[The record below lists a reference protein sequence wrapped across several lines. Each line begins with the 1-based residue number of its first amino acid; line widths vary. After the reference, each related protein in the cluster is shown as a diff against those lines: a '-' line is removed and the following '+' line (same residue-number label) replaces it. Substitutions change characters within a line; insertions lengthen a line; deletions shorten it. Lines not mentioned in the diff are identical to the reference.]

1 MKLTQQFTIAARLT
15 ATVLFAATLCFTTKT
30 ASAQDLARGT
40 FTLPTAAKLGATT
53 LPAGEYRFSVI
64 SLDSINSVESVR
76 SNNTPVEVT
85 LIGTD
90 RDAPIL
96 SIMANAQRRAAKS
109 QLANALEFTT
119 ANGIQSISLKN
130 LGITIDFTTR
140 HQSEVARTSHT
151 APATTIA
158 SANTTN

>member
-1 MKLTQQFTIAARLT
+1 MKLTRQITIAARFA
-15 ATVLFAATLCFTTKT
+15 ATVLFAAALCFTTKT

-64 SLDSINSVESVR
+64 SLDSISSVESVR

-90 RDAPIL
+90 RDAPII
-96 SIMANAQRRAAKS
+96 SVMANAQRPAAKS
-109 QLANALEFTT
+109 LLTNTLEFSSANA
-119 ANGIQSISLKN
+119 IQSISLKN

-140 HQSEVARTSHT
+140 RPVEAARTTHT

-158 SANTTN
+158 AATN